1 MNPDFYMLVI
11 VEARGW
17 VPGVQYTILPAVLK
31 FSIRKLKIQYY
42 EPLL

>member
-17 VPGVQYTILPAVLK
+17 VPGIQYTILPVVCLN
-31 FSIRKLKIQYY
+31 FSLWKVKNTTL
-42 EPLL
+42 